1 MKRIIEKIKNV
12 VEDIQR
18 ADEFT
23 RRMWHYGLTGVTML
37 VVVTLWLGYESVTI
51 PGVTPVEG
59 YVAAPKTQE
68 PGVLDTFA
76 GGAGTIAKGAGTR
89 LSRGIALIKELVSK
103 RDIVV
108 VKKYEAKPVKFVL
121 DKLPDVPPAEL
132 P

>member
-1 MKRIIEKIKNV
+1 MKRIIEKIKNK
-12 VEDIQR
+12 VEAIQR

-23 RRMWHYGLTGVTML
+23 RRLWHYGLTGVTMF
-37 VVVTLWLGYESVTI
+37 VVVTLWLGYENVTI
-51 PGVTPVEG
+51 PGVAPVEG
-59 YVAAPKTQE
+59 YVAVPSFE

-76 GGAGTIAKGAGTR
+76 SGAGTIAKGTGTR
-89 LSRGIALIKELVSK
+89 LSRGIALLKELVGK

-108 VKKYEAKPVKFVL
+108 VKKFEAKPVKFVL